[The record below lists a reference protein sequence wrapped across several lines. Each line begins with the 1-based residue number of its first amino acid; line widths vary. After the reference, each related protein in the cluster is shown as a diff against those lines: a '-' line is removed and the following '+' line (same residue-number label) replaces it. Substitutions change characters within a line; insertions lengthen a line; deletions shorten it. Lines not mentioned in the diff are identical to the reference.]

1 MAATGLALFT
11 PYLATAGIGWLYY
24 RRLRRYFGRQPWQ
37 PRRTV
42 ARMLVL
48 VLATAGLT
56 YLAAVLPPVRLGM
69 ALGVVAGA
77 ALGAFALHHTRI
89 ELRDGARFYTPNP
102 WIGAGLS
109 VLLIGR
115 LAWRWASGAFSGG
128 SAQSL
133 QNASPL
139 TLAIAAALIG
149 YSLVHTG
156 GLLLRMHALAPP
168 PHS

>member
-1 MAATGLALFT
+1 MAATGIALLT

-24 RRLRRYFGRQPWQ
+24 RRIRRYFGRQPWQ

-42 ARMLVL
+42 ARLL
-48 VLATAGLT
+48 LLSLAAAGLT
-56 YLAAVLPPVRLGM
+56 YLATVVPQVRLGM
-69 ALGVVAGA
+69 VLGVLAGA

-89 ELRDGARFYTPNP
+89 DVVEGRRYYIPNP

-139 TLAIAAALIG
+139 TLAIASVLIA

-156 GLLLRMHALAPP
+156 GLLLRMRALAPTQA
-168 PHS
+168 S

>member
-1 MAATGLALFT
+1 MASTGIALLT

-24 RRLRRYFGRQPWQ
+24 RRIRRYFGRQPWQ

-42 ARMLVL
+42 ARLL
-48 VLATAGLT
+48 LLSLAAAGLT
-56 YLAAVLPPVRLGM
+56 YLAMVVPQVRLGM
-69 ALGVVAGA
+69 VMGVLAGA

-89 ELRDGARFYTPNP
+89 DVVEGRRHYTPNP

-109 VLLIGR
+109 VLLLGR

-128 SAQSL
+128 GAQSL

-139 TLAIAAALIG
+139 TLAIAAALIA

-156 GLLLRMHALAPP
+156 GLLLRMRALAPAP
-168 PHS
+168 